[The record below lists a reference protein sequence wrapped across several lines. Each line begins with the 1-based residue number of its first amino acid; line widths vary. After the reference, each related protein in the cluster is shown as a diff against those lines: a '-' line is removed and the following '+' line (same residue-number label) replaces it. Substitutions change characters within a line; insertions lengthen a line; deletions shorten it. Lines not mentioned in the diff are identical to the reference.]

1 MKATE
6 FCYWL
11 QGLFEL
17 QDPLELNEHQT
28 HLIKNHLNM
37 VFVHDIDP
45 SYPEHQQKQLDA
57 FHLLGAKPGSP
68 PYDNGSVAEPK
79 VLMRC

>member
-17 QDPLELNEHQT
+17 QDPTDLNETQT
-28 HLIKNHLNM
+28 AAIKRHLNM
-37 VFVHDIDP
+37 VFIHDIDP
-45 SYPEHQQKQLDA
+45 SYPEKEALDKA
-57 FHLLGAKPGSP
+57 HAKPA
-68 PYDNGSVAEPK
+68 DF
-79 VLMRC
+79 LMRC